1 MKRVWK
7 HILEINVHVR
17 AEERGGVSSLG
28 KIVFGEQ
35 ELYNSLVHVFEGVSD
50 SVCVCVC
57 VFVCNSEGT
66 GLLELIGV
74 ARSSINRPASG
85 ESRAQSGHPLH
96 HFHDCLLS

>member
-1 MKRVWK
+1 MDFYEYISNSRMKRVWK

-35 ELYNSLVHVFEGVSD
+35 ELYNSLVHVFEGESD

-57 VFVCNSEGT
+57 VFVCNSEGA

-74 ARSSINRPASG
+74 ARSPINRPASG
-85 ESRAQSGHPLH
+85 EKGYFIS
-96 HFHDCLLS
+96 F